1 MKTITTKLLSAFQA
15 VVLRVMR
22 PCVQL
27 QEWLRQHSVKWQV
40 NELLIVTRSEGEM
53 LPPFWYGHAY
63 LRWDAYV
70 SVFYPIP
77 LNYLVRWGMALIYIW
92 NRHRGKWSWV
102 DEQVDLRF
110 KKESEHY
117 RIVRQVMQDK
127 ERQLDQFLRRAEMAM
142 FRAEAGATTSEKES
156 HGA

>member
-1 MKTITTKLLSAFQA
+1 MKFNCLTKQMTAMFA
-15 VVLRVMR
+15 VVMR

-27 QEWLRQHSVKWQV
+27 QVWLHQHPVKWRVSQ
-40 NELLIVTRSEGEM
+40 LLIVTRSEGEM
-53 LPPFWYGHAY
+53 SPPFWYGHAY

-70 SVFYPIP
+70 SIFYPIP
-77 LNYLVRWGMALIYIW
+77 LNYLVRWGMALTYLW

-102 DEQVDLRF
+102 DEQVGLRF
-110 KKESEHY
+110 EKESEHY
-117 RIVRQVMQDK
+117 KTVRQAMQDK

-142 FRAEAGATTSEKES
+142 LRAEAGATTSEKES